1 VQPPEKPI
9 TLEDLDR
16 APTNLPVTINVDFH
30 KMYLE
35 LMERFTTTSDEL
47 FEIKEELINLKSERG
62 TRRLLDELIIPYASR
77 AFWFM
82 CVYCAVVALVVVAD
96 ALHHGFS
103 LPDSV
108 LDWLVGSTAV
118 TVIGLVGMVL
128 TGVFLGGQS
137 K

>member
-1 VQPPEKPI
+1 VEPPEKPI
-9 TLEDLDR
+9 TLDDLDR
-16 APTNLPVTINVDFH
+16 APTNLPVTSNADFH
-30 KMYLE
+30 KMYFE
-35 LMERFTTTSDEL
+35 LMERFTTTSNEL
-47 FEIKEELINLKSERG
+47 FEVKEELINLKSERG
-62 TRRLLDELIIPYASR
+62 TRHMLDELIIPYASR

-82 CVYCAVVALVVVAD
+82 CIYCAVVALVVIAD
-96 ALHHGFS
+96 AIHFGFS

-108 LDWLVGSTAV
+108 LNYLVGSTAV